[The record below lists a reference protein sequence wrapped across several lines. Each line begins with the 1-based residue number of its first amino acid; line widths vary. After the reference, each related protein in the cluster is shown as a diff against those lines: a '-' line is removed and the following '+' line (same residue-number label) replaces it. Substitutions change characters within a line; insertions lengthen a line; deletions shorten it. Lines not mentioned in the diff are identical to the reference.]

1 MVIVS
6 PYARAG
12 FTDSTTATFSGM
24 LAYIEHTF
32 GLAALASADAA
43 AYDFRNAFDYS
54 QSPLP
59 PIPLGRTPV
68 PRAELRRIAAHPP
81 DVDDPT

>member
-1 MVIVS
+1 VIVS

-12 FTDSTTATFSGM
+12 FTDSATATFSSM

-32 GLAALASADAA
+32 GLAALAPADAN

-54 QSPLP
+54 QTPLP
-59 PIPLGRTPV
+59 PIPLGPTPV
-68 PRAELRRIAAHPP
+68 PRSELRRIAAHPA
-81 DVDDPT
+81 DADDPT